1 MGVWTQG
8 EEGERNIEKGEYSCI
23 THISKN
29 EHVKVKV
36 DVYVIMEWNFAACG
50 RKCYHLLNIRQVL
63 IGICLRLFKL
73 HGRWTRNEMRFV
85 VIILMIINKD
95 ILNTWTDAN
104 LTLPFAN
111 TCFILHPHGRFRLK
125 PMFSKIQDY
134 LANNCIDGVCKCNKV
149 NLFL

>member
-1 MGVWTQG
+1 
-8 EEGERNIEKGEYSCI
+8 
-23 THISKN
+23 
-29 EHVKVKV
+29 
-36 DVYVIMEWNFAACG
+36 MEWNCAACG

-63 IGICLRLFKL
+63 IGICLGLFKF
-73 HGRWTRNEMRFV
+73 HDRWTRNEMMCA

-111 TCFILHPHGRFRLK
+111 TCFILHPHGRFLLK

-134 LANNCIDGVCKCNKV
+134 LANNCLDDVCKRNKV
-149 NLFL
+149 NLFLWDYFRVEWMFSDHLCIVHHNIEGKDEDRFEHA